1 MWVLRSLGEPLSGA
15 SSSLKERVR
24 DWKTMR
30 GAAEKVLLN
39 NTNGGGW
46 FVGGDRKKVESF
58 LLQLC
63 RFQMEG

>member
-1 MWVLRSLGEPLSGA
+1 MV
-15 SSSLKERVR
+15 
-24 DWKTMR
+24 R

-39 NTNGGGW
+39 NSDGVGW

-63 RFQMEG
+63 RFQMKE